1 MGIDIFIADDAYLFG
16 KLLSTQSEQAP
27 LHKKDFFSHPLFR
40 FINCLMLSRI
50 WKLLLWVWL
59 LFSHS
64 VRSDSLQPHYCSMP
78 GFPVHYHLLELPQTH
93 VHWVGDAIQPSQP
106 LLSHSPLPSIFPS
119 IRIFFNVSSSHQV
132 AKVLEIQ
139 LQHQSFQWICRIDWF
154 DLFAVQGTQEYSP
167 TPQF

>member
-1 MGIDIFIADDAYLFG
+1 
-16 KLLSTQSEQAP
+16 
-27 LHKKDFFSHPLFR
+27 
-40 FINCLMLSRI
+40 MLSRI
-50 WKLLLWVWL
+50 WKLLSWVWWL

-78 GFPVHYHLLELPQTH
+78 GFPVHYHLLERPPTH
-93 VHWVGDAIQPSQP
+93 VHWVGDAIQLSQP

-119 IRIFFNVSSSHQV
+119 IRVFSNVSSSHQM

-154 DLFAVQGTQEYSP
+154 DLFAVQGTLKSILQHYSSKASILQCSAFFMV
-167 TPQF
+167 QFICLVLYVYLR